1 LERTFI
7 MIKPD
12 AVQRKLIGKII
23 SRIEERGIKIVAMKY
38 MHMTRELA
46 ETHYAEHVKKPFF
59 NELVEFITSGPVVPM
74 VLEAE
79 NAVAMVRKMMGETHP
94 QNSAPGT
101 IRGDFGI
108 ELTKN
113 IVHGSDSVE
122 TAKREISI
130 FFTED
135 ELVD

>member
-1 LERTFI
+1 ML
-7 MIKPD
+7 KPD

-23 SRIEERGIKIVAMKY
+23 SRIEDRGIKIVAMKY
-38 MHMTRELA
+38 IHMTRELA
-46 ETHYAEHVKKPFF
+46 ETHYAEHTEKPFF

-122 TAKREISI
+122 TAKREIAI
-130 FFTED
+130 FFNDD

>member
-1 LERTFI
+1 MERTFI

-38 MHMTRELA
+38 IHMTRELA
-46 ETHYAEHVKKPFF
+46 ETHYAEHTEKPFF

-122 TAKREISI
+122 TAKREIAI
-130 FFTED
+130 FFNDD

>member
-1 LERTFI
+1 

-12 AVQRKLIGKII
+12 AIERKLIGKII
-23 SRIEERGIKIVAMKY
+23 SRIEDRGIKIVAMKY
-38 MHMTRELA
+38 IHMTREHA
-46 ETHYAEHVKKPFF
+46 ETHYAEHKEKPFF

-130 FFTED
+130 FFNDD

>member
-1 LERTFI
+1 MERTFI

-38 MHMTRELA
+38 IHMTRELA
-46 ETHYAEHVKKPFF
+46 ETHYAEHTEKPFF

-122 TAKREISI
+122 TAQREIAI
-130 FFTED
+130 FFNDD

>member
-1 LERTFI
+1 

-12 AVQRKLIGKII
+12 AVERRLVGKII
-23 SRIEERGIKIVAMKY
+23 SRIEDRGIKIVAMKY
-38 MHMTRELA
+38 IHITKELA
-46 ETHYAEHVKKPFF
+46 EKHYSEHKEKPFF
-59 NELVEFITSGPVVPM
+59 NELVDFITSGPVVPM

-122 TAKREISI
+122 TANREISI
-130 FFTED
+130 FFSED
-135 ELVD
+135 ELID

>member
-1 LERTFI
+1 MERTFI

-38 MHMTRELA
+38 IHMTRELA
-46 ETHYAEHVKKPFF
+46 ETHYAEHTEKPFF

-79 NAVAMVRKMMGETHP
+79 NAVAMVSKMMGETHP

-122 TAKREISI
+122 TAQREIAI
-130 FFTED
+130 FFNDD

>member
-1 LERTFI
+1 MERTFI

-38 MHMTRELA
+38 IHMTRELA
-46 ETHYAEHVKKPFF
+46 ETHYAEHTEKPFF

-101 IRGDFGI
+101 IRSLRKRSRWF
-108 ELTKN
+108 LTP
-113 IVHGSDSVE
+113 
-122 TAKREISI
+122 
-130 FFTED
+130 
-135 ELVD
+135 

>member
-1 LERTFI
+1 MERTFV

-12 AVQRKLIGKII
+12 AVKRRLIGKII
-23 SRIEERGIKIVAMKY
+23 TRFEERGIKIVAMKY
-38 MHMTRELA
+38 MQIPRELA
-46 ETHYAEHVKKPFF
+46 EEHYAEHTDKPFF

-94 QNSAPGT
+94 QESLPGT
-101 IRGDFGI
+101 IRGDFAT
-108 ELTKN
+108 ELSQN
-113 IVHGSDSVE
+113 AVHGSDSLE
-122 TAKREISI
+122 TAKREISL

-135 ELVD
+135 ELVN

>member
-1 LERTFI
+1 MERTFI

>member
-1 LERTFI
+1 

-38 MHMTRELA
+38 IHMTRELA
-46 ETHYAEHVKKPFF
+46 ETHYAEHTEKPFF

-122 TAKREISI
+122 TAQREIAI
-130 FFTED
+130 FFNDD